1 MISRTFIAFLGV
13 GLLNTLFS
21 YTVFALLIFW
31 QMHYSLAVLI
41 STVLGVLFNFKTI
54 GKLVFK
60 SDDNRLIF
68 RFVGV
73 YGIIYLFNV
82 GGLRLYR
89 VFDDNMYLAGLLMI
103 APSAILSFMLL
114 SRFVFKRQSFQAS
127 GTLPPEELPAAA
139 ERSHHD

>member
-13 GLLNTLFS
+13 GLLNTIFS
-21 YTVFALLIFW
+21 YAVFALLIFW

-41 STVLGVLFNFKTI
+41 STVLGVLFNFKTT

-73 YGIIYLFNV
+73 YGVIYLFNLA
-82 GGLRLYR
+82 GLRIYR
-89 VFDDNMYLAGLLMI
+89 SFDDNMYLAGLLMI
-103 APSAILSFMLL
+103 APSAILSFVLL
-114 SRFVFKRQSFQAS
+114 SRFVFKRHS
-127 GTLPPEELPAAA
+127 LPAPGAAPPAELPAAA
-139 ERSHHD
+139 GHSHHD